1 MHTRKREPKH
11 RGGDLKGS
19 GIFPQCCGLT
29 CCGCVSSSRSDVRA
43 HRNREKK
50 KAVEEGFA
58 ELADVSP
65 GAADFLLP
73 AVEKPQ
79 QEAKDISFVFD
90 DSDDDWNDDDW
101 NILSS

>member
-1 MHTRKREPKH
+1 VPTRKREPKH

-29 CCGCVSSSRSDVRA
+29 CCGCVSSSRSEVRA

-58 ELADVSP
+58 ELVDVS
-65 GAADFLLP
+65 AST
-73 AVEKPQ
+73 
-79 QEAKDISFVFD
+79 AKDTSFVFD
-90 DSDDDWNDDDW
+90 DDDDW